1 MTTKIGTTVVDLNG
15 FHIFINFQSD
25 DRLRGRSLLQSRNL
39 LAKICLQHDL
49 LVSISFKLSNL
60 W

>member
-39 LAKICLQHDL
+39 SRTE
-49 LVSISFKLSNL
+49 V
-60 W
+60 